1 MIALGTTLRCNLPP
15 RHLWVVLSDPQQT
28 GDSILLVSL
37 TTLRDG
43 CVDDVCI
50 LDAPDFPG
58 YLTHATTAAYSRAKA
73 GSAAALAESIANGS
87 FTVVSP
93 IPQATLVKIIDGAR
107 KSDEL
112 SASNKKLLPQ

>member
-15 RHLWVVLSDPQQT
+15 RHLWVVISDPEQT
-28 GDSILLVSL
+28 GDAILLVSL
-37 TTLRDG
+37 TTLREG

-73 GSAAALAESIANGS
+73 GSAAALIESIDNGS

-93 IPQATLVKIIDGAR
+93 IPQATLAKIIDGAR
-107 KSDEL
+107 TSDEL
-112 SASNKKLLPQ
+112 SASNKKLLPR

>member
-28 GDSILLVSL
+28 GDSILIVSL

-50 LDAPDFPG
+50 LNAPDFPG

-73 GSAAALAESIANGS
+73 GSAAALTESVANGS
-87 FTVVSP
+87 FTIVSP
-93 IPQATLVKIIDGAR
+93 IPQPTLAKIIDGAR
-107 KSDEL
+107 QSDEL
-112 SASNKKLLPQ
+112 SASNKKLLPP

>member
-15 RHLWVVLSDPQQT
+15 RHLWVALSDPQQT
-28 GDSILLVSL
+28 GDAILLVSL
-37 TTLRDG
+37 TTLREG

-50 LDAPDFPG
+50 LEAADFPG
-58 YLTHATTAAYSRAKA
+58 YLTHATSVAYSRAKA
-73 GSAAALAESIANGS
+73 GSAGALADAVADGS

-93 IPQATLVKIIDGAR
+93 IPQPTLARIIAGAR

-112 SASNKKLLPQ
+112 SASNKQLLPR

>member
-28 GDSILLVSL
+28 GDAILLVSL

-50 LDAPDFPG
+50 LDAPNFPG
-58 YLTHATTAAYSRAKA
+58 YLTHPTTVAYSRARA
-73 GSAAALAESIANGS
+73 GSAVALAASVANGN
-87 FTVVSP
+87 FTIVAP
-93 IPQATLVKIIDGAR
+93 IPQPTLTKIIDGAR

-112 SASNKKLLPQ
+112 SASSKNLLPP